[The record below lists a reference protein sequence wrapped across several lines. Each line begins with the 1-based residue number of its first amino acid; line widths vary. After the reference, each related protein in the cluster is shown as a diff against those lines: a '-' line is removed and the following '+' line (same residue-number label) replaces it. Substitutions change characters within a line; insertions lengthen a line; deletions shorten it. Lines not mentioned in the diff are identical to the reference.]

1 MRVLERRLRRL
12 EDQLGPADG
21 KPQLLVVVCKAGW
34 RLALDQDECEQILR
48 ESGFLPTGP
57 VAVVNLGKIP
67 EGLNAEETKGF
78 LRENAA
84 EICGHRAGADRLR
97 IPTDIRR

>member
-1 MRVLERRLRRL
+1 
-12 EDQLGPADG
+12 
-21 KPQLLVVVCKAGW
+21 
-34 RLALDQDECEQILR
+34 
-48 ESGFLPTGP
+48 
-57 VAVVNLGKIP
+57 VNLGKIP